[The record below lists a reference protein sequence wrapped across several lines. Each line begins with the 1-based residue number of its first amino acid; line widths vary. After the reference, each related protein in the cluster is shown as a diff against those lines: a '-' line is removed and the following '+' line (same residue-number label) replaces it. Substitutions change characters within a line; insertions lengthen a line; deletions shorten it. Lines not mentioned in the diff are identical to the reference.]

1 MVEKSLISNQP
12 NCHNTSNSVSVT
24 AVVDEDY
31 EGDGCNCQGADNAK
45 HFQVKQ
51 LTDTIALQYYCSSMQ
66 NSFCK

>member
-31 EGDGCNCQGADNAK
+31 EGDSYNCQGADNAK
-45 HFQVKQ
+45 QFQVKR
-51 LTDTIALQYYCSSMQ
+51 LTDTIALQ
-66 NSFCK
+66 